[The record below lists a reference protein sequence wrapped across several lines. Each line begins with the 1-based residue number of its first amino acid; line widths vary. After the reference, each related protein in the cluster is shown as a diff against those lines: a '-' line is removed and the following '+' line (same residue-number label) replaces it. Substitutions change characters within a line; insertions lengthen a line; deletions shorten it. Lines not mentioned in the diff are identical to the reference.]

1 MARETADVVIIGG
14 GVIGAAVAY
23 FLTSRGSGS
32 RVTVLEPDPSYAR
45 ASTPKATGVIRQQF
59 AIPENIRMCVFGSAF
74 MKEAPSLLGTEDGP
88 ADIALRE
95 QGYVWLLEE
104 DILPLAREMHE
115 VQLQNGADVE
125 FLDAQALGRRL
136 PLFTTENLAGG
147 FWGRSGAGWFDPWA
161 LLQAFRRK
169 SQAFGV
175 SWVKD
180 RAVALARSGGRI
192 AAVETAGG
200 LTIATGHVV
209 NCGGALG
216 AKAVAAM
223 AGVDLPVEPR
233 RRSVFHID
241 CREDVRHF
249 PMSVHLKTGVWF
261 RPEGSGVLCGV
272 APVPENDPP
281 TEDETVD
288 HALFEEVV
296 WPTIAAL
303 VPAFEAVKVRNAH
316 ACFYDFNTLDE
327 NAILGPAEGLS
338 NFHLATGFSGHGVM
352 QAPAA
357 GRAIAELIL
366 DGRYTT
372 LDLSRFGHGRIVRAE
387 ALPEPACF

>member
-14 GVIGAAVAY
+14 GVVGAAVAY
-23 FLTSRGSGS
+23 FLSLRGTGA
-32 RVTVLEPDPSYAR
+32 RVTVLEPDPTYAR
-45 ASTPKATGVIRQQF
+45 ASTPKATGVIRQQY
-59 AIPENIRMCVFGSAF
+59 AIPENIRMSVFGSAF
-74 MKEAPSLLGTEDGP
+74 LKNAPSLLATDDGP
-88 ADIALRE
+88 ADIAFRE

-104 DILPLAREMHE
+104 DLLPAVRAMHA
-115 VQLQNGADVE
+115 VQLENGADVE
-125 FLDAQALGRRL
+125 FLGPEALARRL
-136 PLFTTENLAGG
+136 PLYATGSLAGG
-147 FWGRSGAGWFDPWA
+147 YWGHSGAGWFDPWA
-161 LLQAFRRK
+161 LLQALRRK
-169 SQAFGV
+169 SQALGV

-180 RAVALARSGGRI
+180 RAVALIRSGGRI
-192 AAVETAGG
+192 EAVETGGG
-200 LTIATGHVV
+200 LTIAAGHVV

-223 AGVDLPVEPR
+223 AGVALPVEPR
-233 RRSVFHID
+233 CRSVFHID
-241 CREDVRHF
+241 CREDVSRF

-272 APVPENDPP
+272 APAPENDPP
-281 TEDETVD
+281 TEEDTVD

-303 VPAFEAVKVRNAH
+303 VPAFEAVKVKNAH

-338 NFHLATGFSGHGVM
+338 NFLLATGFSGHGVM

-357 GRAIAELIL
+357 GRAIAELVL
-366 DGRYTT
+366 DGRYTS
-372 LDLSRFGHGRIVRAE
+372 LDLKRFGHGRIVRAE